1 MTCTQCT
8 PPFPQMRA
16 LDRVNVD
23 FSTLEMAL
31 KKRLAE
37 VTGLIEQE
45 VCDPLCICG

>member
-1 MTCTQCT
+1 
-8 PPFPQMRA
+8 MRA

-45 VCDPLCICG
+45 VCDDYHGVRLWWYDFCCI